1 LEEKPVK
8 IRAAVGAVLI
18 AFSLEGGASAFS
30 IEQKQAEVDAK
41 IAKELRA
48 VSPQA
53 ADLFA
58 QANQAREQENHAR
71 ARDLYE
77 QVHALV
83 PGSPHPL
90 RREAMAELRLD
101 HRVRAIELA
110 RAAVGLDPSADDL
123 TSLSFVLATSIG
135 DSEVSEADRK
145 EALDLA
151 RRAVEMEPDNY
162 YAQLSLARSATLNQD
177 VELLG
182 GAAERMTVLAPE
194 EFVGFYFQSIAQMAR
209 GELGQA
215 ERSLEQAHKLGL
227 DEDGYQSMLKEIRD
241 LQPWYQRF
249 GEPGLEA
256 MVFWAG
262 GLLLLFLSGLAL
274 SHATLRAAA
283 RVSDQGTG
291 EAAGLDLFLRRLY
304 RGVLWLSCIYYW
316 ISIPIVALLV
326 LVVGGGL
333 IYGIFAMGYVP
344 IKLVVIIVVL
354 VGVTLTSIVKSLFAR
369 GRDEDPGLKLAPA
382 EEPRLRDLLHEV
394 AGRIGTRP
402 VDNVYLT
409 PGTEL
414 AVMERG
420 GMLKQLRGS
429 SERCLI
435 LGIGVLEGLKI
446 GPLKAILAHE
456 YGHFSNKDTAGGG
469 FALGVRRSLY
479 RMAMNLA
486 QGGAAAWYN
495 PAWLFVLGFQ
505 RVFLRI
511 SQGASRLQEV
521 LADRWAAFAYGP
533 DFFEQGLRHVIRRD
547 ILFNA
552 HAQATLNEV
561 VQAKGALAN
570 LYAYQPSSQP
580 DAGTVESELEAAL
593 NREPSPYDSHPAPMD
608 RFRWTRVLTATGRPS
623 PEDGEESW
631 TLFRDREVLERR
643 LTQTVRENLLL
654 QGVEIPAEPVAA
666 SA

>member
-1 LEEKPVK
+1 MK
-8 IRAAVGAVLI
+8 IRCALALVLVSMCVGGRVSAVDLRQ
-18 AFSLEGGASAFS
+18 ER
-30 IEQKQAEVDAK
+30 AEFDAK
-41 IAKELRA
+41 ILREMRA
-48 VSPQA
+48 VNPRA

-58 QANQAREQENHAR
+58 QANQAREREDHVR

-83 PGSPHPL
+83 PSSPHPL
-90 RREAMAELRLD
+90 RREAMEALRLEYRD
-101 HRVRAIELA
+101 RAVELA
-110 RAAVGLDPSADDL
+110 RAAVALSPSADDL
-123 TSLSFVLATSIG
+123 SCLALALLTAPVRG
-135 DSEVSEADRK
+135 EVTEAERR

-151 RRAVEMEPDNY
+151 RQATSLEPDNY
-162 YAQLSLARSATLNQD
+162 YAQLSLAQAAILNQEID
-177 VELLG
+177 PLDSASG
-182 GAAERMTVLAPE
+182 RMTALAPDE
-194 EFVGFYFQSIAQMAR
+194 PTGYYLQAIAQLAHR
-209 GELGQA
+209 DFGDA
-215 ERSLEQAHKLGL
+215 ERSLAEARRRGL
-227 DEDGYQSMLKEIRD
+227 EEAEYQSMLQEIHKAR
-241 LQPWYQRF
+241 PWYLRVAPAVL
-249 GEPGLEA
+249 EGLA
-256 MVFWAG
+256 LWAG
-262 GLLLLFLSGLAL
+262 GLLLLLLSGMAL
-274 SHATLRAAA
+274 SRATLRSAA
-283 RVSDQGTG
+283 RMPTAGTG
-291 EAAGLDLFLRRLY
+291 EAAGFDLALRHLY
-304 RGVLWLSCIYYW
+304 KGVLWLSCLYYW
-316 ISIPIVALLV
+316 ISMPVVALLV
-326 LVVGGGL
+326 LVVGGGA
-333 IYGIFAMGYVP
+333 IYGIFALGYVP

-369 GRDEDPGLKLAPA
+369 GREEDPGLKLEPA

-435 LGIGVLEGLKI
+435 LGIGVLDGLKI

-479 RMAMNLA
+479 RMAMHLA
-486 QGGAAAWYN
+486 EGGAAGWYN
-495 PAWLFVLGFQ
+495 PAWLFVTGFH

-547 ILFNA
+547 VLFSA
-552 HAQATLNEV
+552 HANATVNEV
-561 VQAKGALAN
+561 VQAKSALTN
-570 LYAYQPSSQP
+570 LYSYQPAAVP
-580 DAGTVESELEAAL
+580 DAKAVEAAVEIAL
-593 NREPSPYDSHPAPMD
+593 KQEPSPYDSHPAPLD
-608 RFRWTRVLTATGRPS
+608 RFRWIQPLRSAGPAAA
-623 PEDGEESW
+623 EDGEESW
-631 TLFRDREVLERR
+631 TLFRDREAVERR
-643 LTQTVRENLLL
+643 LTETVRVNLLL
-654 QGVEIPAEPVAA
+654 QGVAIRAEPIAA